1 MTATHAQ
8 AGGWTN
14 TGRRASE
21 GDAHSA
27 TTVTP
32 PLISGGGEVDP
43 SKNDGDGSG
52 SWIADGSSGQASS
65 STSSY
70 LHPSSSHQPHL
81 YQSHQHPAH
90 HSMTFPPA
98 SDTSGSHLVPPSS
111 SSSERIGITSQT
123 PIPPTMTRA
132 RSSNEIGLKAAA
144 SATANDAG
152 SKDDDR
158 DENDT
163 EEERRMNARLH
174 SLAARTMGM
183 EPSASFPV
191 ALEKARS
198 RREHELDGMYSHHA
212 DAGDSTR
219 KTTIDPS
226 GKTTFDEPTEHGNL
240 PHSSNSYPL
249 LHTAAVEGDHQAMS
263 EQQRQARPLVLPE
276 YLMPLPAGVD
286 RAANRPELMDMS
298 TAYHRGLYNNPYQFQ
313 TQPGYP
319 NITPPGTSHS
329 PVHPG
334 IPRRDPSMD
343 YSGHEAIVNTLLAS
357 NHGSSTSTS
366 PNPNPYEMLNPY
378 MPTSHTPPTPGM
390 YGQGGYY
397 NPYSGSHDPHGR
409 DRGFMGSPVNSSA
422 PVSPVMGMGVW
433 LPPTDDDPATTSM
446 PGNMN
451 GNGLGSSVSSLQPPR
466 SPTMMNGLGGPGS
479 GGNWNGWVNGGS
491 GMPPSNGPYGAPSW
505 DPSARS
511 GVPGSR
517 GGRGGAGG
525 REGQN
530 GDLQQPG
537 GPSNR
542 NGTHN
547 LNRNGG
553 PRGGASGYRPPQPS
567 HTSSF
572 GTAVQNMPVNGYPM
586 GMAPLP
592 NNAYGNRPQ
601 GGPYGGPTGYTPYP
615 TGYYAGIT
623 HYPVA
628 PVPYGHLDGRQMLPP
643 GPHSGFNSN
652 RGGRGGGAQP
662 GRMGRSSIDP
672 QGTGGVQGPL
682 AQAQNASTM
691 RNADARPGHRV
702 NARSMSSINDVLEQ
716 MIVGSPGLPEGVE
729 GDIPG
734 SPGAEDRR
742 AAGRKHY
749 HPAAP
754 VNRSDWVMWVGNVP
768 NNGKL
773 LS

>member
-1 MTATHAQ
+1 
-8 AGGWTN
+8 
-14 TGRRASE
+14 
-21 GDAHSA
+21 
-27 TTVTP
+27 
-32 PLISGGGEVDP
+32 
-43 SKNDGDGSG
+43 
-52 SWIADGSSGQASS
+52 
-65 STSSY
+65 
-70 LHPSSSHQPHL
+70 
-81 YQSHQHPAH
+81 
-90 HSMTFPPA
+90 
-98 SDTSGSHLVPPSS
+98 
-111 SSSERIGITSQT
+111 
-123 PIPPTMTRA
+123 
-132 RSSNEIGLKAAA
+132 
-144 SATANDAG
+144 
-152 SKDDDR
+152 
-158 DENDT
+158 
-163 EEERRMNARLH
+163 
-174 SLAARTMGM
+174 
-183 EPSASFPV
+183 
-191 ALEKARS
+191 
-198 RREHELDGMYSHHA
+198 
-212 DAGDSTR
+212 
-219 KTTIDPS
+219 
-226 GKTTFDEPTEHGNL
+226 
-240 PHSSNSYPL
+240 
-249 LHTAAVEGDHQAMS
+249 
-263 EQQRQARPLVLPE
+263 
-276 YLMPLPAGVD
+276 
-286 RAANRPELMDMS
+286 
-298 TAYHRGLYNNPYQFQ
+298 
-313 TQPGYP
+313 
-319 NITPPGTSHS
+319 
-329 PVHPG
+329 
-334 IPRRDPSMD
+334 
-343 YSGHEAIVNTLLAS
+343 
-357 NHGSSTSTS
+357 
-366 PNPNPYEMLNPY
+366 
-378 MPTSHTPPTPGM
+378 
-390 YGQGGYY
+390 
-397 NPYSGSHDPHGR
+397 
-409 DRGFMGSPVNSSA
+409 
-422 PVSPVMGMGVW
+422 
-433 LPPTDDDPATTSM
+433 
-446 PGNMN
+446 
-451 GNGLGSSVSSLQPPR
+451 
-466 SPTMMNGLGGPGS
+466 
-479 GGNWNGWVNGGS
+479 
-491 GMPPSNGPYGAPSW
+491 MPPSNGPYGAPSW

-511 GVPGSR
+511 SVPGSR

-662 GRMGRSSIDP
+662 GRRGRSSIDP